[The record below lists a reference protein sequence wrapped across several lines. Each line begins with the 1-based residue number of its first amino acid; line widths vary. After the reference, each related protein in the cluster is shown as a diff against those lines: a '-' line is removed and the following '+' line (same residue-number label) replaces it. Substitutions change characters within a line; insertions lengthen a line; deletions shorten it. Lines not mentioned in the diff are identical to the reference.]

1 MDRIDVMLEPVR
13 ALLVQVGAFLP
24 RLAIALAVLVAGFL
38 LAKAAR
44 FAVEKGLRAIN
55 FHVLSKR
62 SGMDGFLQQGGT
74 HIDTIGVMGVLSYW
88 VVILAALIVAFNGLG
103 LTHVTELLSRVML
116 FVPKV
121 IVGLLVLA
129 FGSYFARFVASAVA
143 AYCKSLGVRDGQS
156 LGRLAYYAI
165 MAFVVMITLDQLD
178 IGGSLVR
185 DAFLLIVGGVVLAL
199 ALAFGLGG
207 RGWARAHLQHW
218 WPAPDTT
225 TVRKNDRLP

>member
-143 AYCKSLGVRDGQS
+143 AYCKSLGVRDGQG

-178 IGGSLVR
+178 IGGTLVR
-185 DAFLLIVGGVVLAL
+185 DAFLLMLGGVVLAL

-218 WPAPDTT
+218 WPAPDAT